1 VPQGQDGGQAMKES
15 VMMPPPAKGL
25 VAVPFAFADL
35 SEDMTLTIDSHSSSP
50 AFSAEAKALTFDL
63 FKIGA
68 MSAEDVIE
76 RSDVSD
82 PEDLMAG
89 VVRRGIAKQEA
100 AKEAEVIKMA
110 SHAKK

>member
-1 VPQGQDGGQAMKES
+1 M
-15 VMMPPPAKGL
+15 
-25 VAVPFAFADL
+25 FAFADL
-35 SEDMTLTIDSHSSSP
+35 SEDAVLTIDSHSSSP

-68 MSAEDVIE
+68 MSAEEVIE

-82 PEDLMAG
+82 PEELQAG
-89 VVRRGIAKQEA
+89 VTRRAIAKQEA
-100 AKEAEVIKMA
+100 EKEAQALKLA